1 MPLCDGFD
9 ATRHIRDRGHLHVPI
24 VAVTANA
31 SAEDEE
37 KVRAACTVLNQ
48 CAFTIAACIVMSQCA
63 YVSDSSVGI
72 RLWSVCWVGHQCI
85 VLIADRE
92 YV

>member
-37 KVRAACTVLNQ
+37 KVRELL
-48 CAFTIAACIVMSQCA
+48 CADLVCVYKSCL
-63 YVSDSSVGI
+63 YYNEPVCVRVG
-72 RLWSVCWVGHQCI
+72 
-85 VLIADRE
+85 
-92 YV
+92 